1 VEVAL
6 VSKHWFL
13 PRNPDLLGL
22 LREQSGITVA
32 GMHALVAWSEGERTA
47 GDEVRAH
54 EHRADDTKRRL
65 WRELRDAFSPP
76 MDAEDLFTLSS
87 DLDEILNSAKDLVRE
102 LEVMEL
108 APDPATH
115 QMAVLLAEGTEHLD
129 AAFARL
135 GAGEG
140 DATECADAAIK
151 SIRRV
156 EHVYRAAMSALVEV
170 DDLRQVMALR
180 EVYRRLS
187 RIGDHVHGVA
197 ERVWYAVMKEG

>member
-1 VEVAL
+1 VAV

-32 GMHALVAWSEGERTA
+32 GMHALVAWSAGERAA
-47 GDEVRAH
+47 GDQVRAH
-54 EHRADDTKRRL
+54 EHRADDKKREL

-76 MDAEDLFTLSS
+76 IDAEDLFALSS
-87 DLDEILNSAKDLVRE
+87 DLDEILNASKNLVRE

-108 APDPATH
+108 SPDPATH
-115 QMAVLLAEGTEHLD
+115 EMAVLLAEGTEHLD

-135 GAGEG
+135 GTEEA
-140 DATECADAAIK
+140 DATECADSAIK

-156 EHVYRAAMSALVEV
+156 EHVYRSAMSALLRV
-170 DDLRQVMALR
+170 DDLRQVMAQR

-187 RIGDHVHGVA
+187 RIGDHVHSVA
-197 ERVWYAVMKEG
+197 ERVWYAVVKEG